1 LPAASLLD
9 RPLARIIA
17 GFCFIASIGA
27 LAYLH
32 RDDLFPP
39 TAAANQALADCNAKQ
54 SAQIDA
60 MLRDKLIVAAKA
72 ALFRQRA
79 QARCAATHGTSQ

>member
-1 LPAASLLD
+1 MRAASPLDWPLD
-9 RPLARIIA
+9 RIVA
-17 GFCFIASIGA
+17 GLCFIASVGA

-39 TAAANQALADCNAKQ
+39 KAAVNQALADCNARQ
-54 SAQIDA
+54 SESIDA

-79 QARCAATHGTSQ
+79 QARCAATHGRE